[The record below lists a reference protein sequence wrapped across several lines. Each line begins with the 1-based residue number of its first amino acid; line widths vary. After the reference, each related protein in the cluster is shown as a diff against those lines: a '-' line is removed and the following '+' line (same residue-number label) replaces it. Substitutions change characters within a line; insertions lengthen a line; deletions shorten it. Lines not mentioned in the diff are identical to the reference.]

1 VRNPRGFCPPSNK
14 RNSRVNNNQLN
25 LKHMRQFVEQ
35 LIEDTRARDEHGE
48 VITSITGRIW
58 SIILFLAVS
67 VLTLMAVTGIL
78 FMIGGLI
85 FGYVDTAG
93 VSFGIYG

>member
-1 VRNPRGFCPPSNK
+1 
-14 RNSRVNNNQLN
+14 
-25 LKHMRQFVEQ
+25 MRQFVEQ
-35 LIEDTRARDEHGE
+35 LIEDTRARDEQGE
-48 VITSITGRIW
+48 VITSITGRLW

-85 FGYVDTAG
+85 FGYIDTSNAN
-93 VSFGIYG
+93 FGIYG

>member
-1 VRNPRGFCPPSNK
+1 
-14 RNSRVNNNQLN
+14 
-25 LKHMRQFVEQ
+25 MREFVEQ
-35 LIEDTRARDEHGE
+35 LVEDTRARDEHGV
-48 VITSITGRIW
+48 VITSLVGRLW

-67 VLTLMAVTGIL
+67 ILTLMAITGIL

-85 FGYVDTAG
+85 FGYIDTAG

>member
-1 VRNPRGFCPPSNK
+1 MRN
-14 RNSRVNNNQLN
+14 
-25 LKHMRQFVEQ
+25 FVEQ
-35 LIEDTRARDEHGE
+35 LVEDTRARDEHGQ

-67 VLTLMAVTGIL
+67 FLMVLAVTGIL

-85 FGYVDTAG
+85 FGYIDTAG

>member
-1 VRNPRGFCPPSNK
+1 
-14 RNSRVNNNQLN
+14 
-25 LKHMRQFVEQ
+25 MRQFVEQ
-35 LIEDTRARDEHGE
+35 LVEDTRASDEHGE

-67 VLTLMAVTGIL
+67 ILMLMAVTGIL

-85 FGYVDTAG
+85 FGYVETEG
-93 VSFGIYG
+93 ISFGIYG

>member
-1 VRNPRGFCPPSNK
+1 
-14 RNSRVNNNQLN
+14 
-25 LKHMRQFVEQ
+25 MRQFVEQ

-48 VITSITGRIW
+48 VITSITGRLW

-85 FGYVDTAG
+85 FGYIDTSNAN
-93 VSFGIYG
+93 FGIYG

>member
-1 VRNPRGFCPPSNK
+1 VVRNQRGFCPPSNK
-14 RNSRVNNNQLN
+14 RNSKVNN
-25 LKHMRQFVEQ
+25 RQFVEQ